1 MSINAVDMNKT
12 TALHIASK
20 EGHTDIIVYLLEN
33 GADVKLKDYKER
45 NPLELAIAKN
55 KG

>member
-1 MSINAVDMNKT
+1 MNKT

-20 EGHTDIIVYLLEN
+20 EGHTDIIMYLLEN